1 MRFRYAFQKIVDL
14 KNNERTQAEWVLSE
28 AIGHLRAEEETLAHL
43 QTAKTQM
50 QEQMISVSA
59 GKATISQLMLLQH
72 YVDHIGQQIEEKNKH
87 VEEAQK
93 LVLNKREHLAG
104 KMLEEKVWTKAKE
117 KAYQRF
123 TAKLLNKEQ
132 QELDEIATNRF
143 ARMP

>member
-1 MRFRYAFQKIVDL
+1 
-14 KNNERTQAEWVLSE
+14 
-28 AIGHLRAEEETLAHL
+28 
-43 QTAKTQM
+43 M